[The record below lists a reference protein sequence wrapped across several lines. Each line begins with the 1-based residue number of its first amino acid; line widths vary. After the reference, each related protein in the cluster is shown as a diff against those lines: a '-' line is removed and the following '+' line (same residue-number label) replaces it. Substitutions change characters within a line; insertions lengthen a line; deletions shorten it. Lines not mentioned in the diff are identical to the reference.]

1 MKRAARK
8 DANHNRVMNAFIE
21 YGWTVLDIWQ
31 IKNACDIIITKS
43 GQTVACEIKDGN
55 KPPSARKL
63 TAGEKDFRDRWSEN
77 GHWRLVKSLDDVTAV
92 NREFSRRNIVSV
104 MNDYRFWG

>member
-8 DANHNRVMNAFIE
+8 DANHNRIMTAFIE
-21 YGWTVLDIWQ
+21 RGWTVLDIWQ
-31 IKNACDIIITKS
+31 IKNACDIMICKN

-63 TAGEKDFRDRWSEN
+63 TSGEINFRDRWNES
-77 GHWRLVKSLDDVTAV
+77 GHWRLIESYEDVLAV
-92 NREFSRRNIVSV
+92 DREFTARA
-104 MNDYRFWG
+104 GL